1 MTESMITLLQ
11 WLIPSGGIG
20 AVIVWLTNKT
30 LRNLRTAKEVHDT
43 YKAMYEDVNS
53 TLVDIRKE
61 NQNLY
66 QITCI
71 QREENEK
78 LYKAIASLERALS
91 RAASCRH
98 WDSCPIRPEL
108 RKQEGGG
115 ANLALAK
122 LRQHRNRSPSADC
135 ERDPGI
141 EGADADIPSKPP

>member
-1 MTESMITLLQ
+1 MITLLQ

-43 YKAMYEDVNS
+43 YKEMYEDVNS

-78 LYKAIASLERALS
+78 LYKAIASLERTLS

-98 WDSCPIRPEL
+98 WDSCPIRSEL

-115 ANLALAK
+115 TNLALAK
-122 LRQHRNRSPSADC
+122 IRQHRNRSPSADC
-135 ERDPGI
+135 ERDSGV
-141 EGADADIPSKPP
+141 ESTDGDTLSKPP